1 MMTIFRDREA
11 GGAVL
16 AAALSKYRG
25 KDVVVYGLPR
35 GGVVTAKA
43 VATALEAPLDLI
55 LARKL
60 GHPLHREY
68 AVGAIAEDGQ
78 VALNEREVA
87 ELPPGWL
94 EREQQAQLR
103 EARRRHAVYLGD
115 RAPLPVKGKTAILV
129 DDGIATGYTM
139 KAAILAIRRRGPA
152 RVVVAAPVAPPD
164 AASRFAALADEFV
177 VPYTPDGFRAI
188 GQFYSEFDQVDDDAV
203 VALMK
208 QPSGPT

>member
-1 MMTIFRDREA
+1 MMTIFRDREV

-16 AAALSKYRG
+16 AEALSKYKG

-35 GGVVTAKA
+35 GGVVTAKV
-43 VATALEAPLDLI
+43 VATALRAPLDLI
-55 LARKL
+55 ITRKL
-60 GHPLHREY
+60 GHPRHREY

-87 ELPPGWL
+87 ALPRDWL
-94 EREQQAQLR
+94 EREKQAQLG
-103 EARRRHAVYLGD
+103 EAKRRHKAYLGD

-139 KAAILAIRRRGPA
+139 KAAILAVRRLDPA
-152 RVVVAAPVAPPD
+152 KVVVAAPVASPD
-164 AASRFAALADEFV
+164 AARRFVGLADEFV
-177 VPYTPDGFRAI
+177 VPHIPGGFHAI
-188 GQFYSEFDQVDDDAV
+188 GQFYVNFDQVDDDQV

-208 QPSGPT
+208 APTEAV